1 MNSNHLQGPHLS
13 LQPERGKFLNLVQS
27 LITRLSNLISNN
39 HNFFVQNNKLD
50 FIIFT
55 KATLALCGERKK
67 KKNRIHLRS
76 KRSPPQQP
84 LKVNTISRSVTI
96 FPFCQGIYKLKTQ
109 HTHTRARSNY
119 VSSLK
124 SYHLFPLWHYTVDN
138 FLFLFL
144 FLVMAARYSIEQE
157 YYNLFN
163 GHYGCLE
170 FLLLSLK
177 GLSIILFIFLLD
189 FRIIKRQRHR
199 IQIQKSN
206 VTSITNLS
214 RL

>member
-1 MNSNHLQGPHLS
+1 M
-13 LQPERGKFLNLVQS
+13 
-27 LITRLSNLISNN
+27 
-39 HNFFVQNNKLD
+39 
-50 FIIFT
+50 
-55 KATLALCGERKK
+55 
-67 KKNRIHLRS
+67 
-76 KRSPPQQP
+76 
-84 LKVNTISRSVTI
+84 
-96 FPFCQGIYKLKTQ
+96 
-109 HTHTRARSNY
+109 RARSNY

-214 RL
+214 RLWRTWLKCESQMSLLVRSLPPPSECNLNPKIQVTPKARVHPMIKSW